1 MNSREERSIIFG
13 LRFVIVPFIAVS
25 IRGVAVVVICVR
37 LLIVFDEG
45 RILGGVDIARASDS
59 ITS

>member
-1 MNSREERSIIFG
+1 MVVVV
-13 LRFVIVPFIAVS
+13 FVLV
-25 IRGVAVVVICVR
+25 VAVVVIRVR
-37 LLIVFDEG
+37 LLIIFGEG

>member
-13 LRFVIVPFIAVS
+13 LRFVIVPFIAVG
-25 IRGVAVVVICVR
+25 ICGVAVVDIRVR
-37 LLIVFDEG
+37 LLITF
-45 RILGGVDIARASDS
+45 RILGGVDIAGASDS